1 MSNISTSCFVI
12 LPIHLFNEEI
22 IKDTLDTILKSTK
35 ELPAEIFIIE
45 EPAYFGDHKMQ
56 LNYNK
61 LKLIYHRASMKY
73 YNDYITNYI
82 TKYITNSTHTN
93 NKIKI
98 TYLDY
103 KSLTVSISIS
113 KGYNPIKQYKQIHL
127 FNPVDT
133 YLESKYKKLFKN
145 KLIYNQTPLF
155 LCTDEDLES
164 YHNSK
169 PNKESYYHAS
179 FYKWQR
185 TRLNILPD
193 SKTYDTENRNMM
205 PLDTKVPPLPK
216 NDSSTSAKK
225 YLDESISYVQN
236 TWKHNLEPFKQ
247 DLENPARKYDDNQYR
262 QQLNQQSNQQSNQ
275 QLPTQ
280 PTIITPES
288 IHFPITHQTALLWLQ
303 NFCKIRFSQFGKYE
317 DSIDA
322 GNPNPRNFLFHS
334 CISPMLNIGLL
345 TPAQVIETVSK
356 YYKTKSNTAKIGI
369 ENYEGFIR
377 QVIGWREY
385 QRYIYKYAGEKM
397 RSSNHFGNDRRL
409 TEHWYNGTTQIKPV
423 DDAIKMAI
431 NDGYIHHILRLM
443 VIGNIMNLVGIHP
456 DDVYKWFMEFSLD
469 SYDWV
474 MIGNVYSMAL
484 WADGGLTMRKPYISG
499 DGYIMKMSNYKKVS
513 GNSSNAISWNVK
525 WNSLLHHFIDR
536 NNVKLSKTYYNG
548 LVKAWNRKSESE
560 REKELKIAN
569 EIIKNITK

>member
-1 MSNISTSCFVI
+1 MSTNSTSCFVI
-12 LPIHLFNEEI
+12 LPINLFNEEI
-22 IKDTLDTILKSTK
+22 IKDTLDSILKTTK

-73 YNDYITNYI
+73 YNDYITN
-82 TKYITNSTHTN
+82 STHTH

-98 TYLDY
+98 TYIDY
-103 KSLTVSISIS
+103 KLLKVS

-145 KLIYNQTPLF
+145 KLIYHQTPLF

-169 PNKESYYHAS
+169 PNKESYYHSS

-185 TRLNILPD
+185 GRLNILPD

-225 YLDESISYVQN
+225 YLDEAISYVQN

-247 DLENPARKYDDNQYR
+247 DLENYARKYDDNPSK
-262 QQLNQQSNQQSNQ
+262 QQQKQQSNQ

-345 TPAQVIETVSK
+345 TPNQVIETVSK
-356 YYKTKSNTAKIGI
+356 YYKTKNNTAKIGI

-385 QRYIYKYAGEKM
+385 QRYIYHYAGEKM

-499 DGYIMKMSNYKKVS
+499 DGYIMKMSNYKKES
-513 GNSSNAISWNVK
+513 GGNSISWNIK

-536 NNVKLSKTYYNG
+536 NRVKLSKTYYNG
-548 LVKAWNRKSESE
+548 LVKAWTRKSESD

-569 EIIKNITK
+569 EIIDNISN